1 MNQYGAANFDQ
12 GASRMTVEVVLTDT
26 GGASAS
32 VTALVLVDVLNIN
45 EPPSI
50 TASSI
55 SIPESVAV
63 GAPLGAPIA
72 VTDPDD
78 VQVNRL

>member
-1 MNQYGAANFDQ
+1 MLYGFTNDYETLLNRMNRIVNQYGAANFDQ

-50 TASSI
+50 TGKWFI
-55 SIPESVAV
+55 SYCYN
-63 GAPLGAPIA
+63 G
-72 VTDPDD
+72 
-78 VQVNRL
+78 

>member
-1 MNQYGAANFDQ
+1 MLYGL
-12 GASRMTVEVVLTDT
+12 LTY
-26 GGASAS
+26 
-32 VTALVLVDVLNIN
+32 

>member
-1 MNQYGAANFDQ
+1 MLNGFTNDYETLDRIVTQYGAANFDQ

-50 TASSI
+50 TGKWFI
-55 SIPESVAV
+55 SYCYN
-63 GAPLGAPIA
+63 G
-72 VTDPDD
+72 
-78 VQVNRL
+78 